1 MKKNFL
7 TLLAFVLFCGT
18 VFAQEVQYPQKT
30 DVRWRLFSTQDSNIF
45 LQLDTLNGSVY
56 TLNTTNGSL
65 TEIVELPSGSS
76 SFEKGAYTLYAT
88 KDKYNF
94 VLIDQDTAASWLIHW
109 DYNKDKCSCKKLS
122 SEITEHLW

>member
-1 MKKNFL
+1 MKKKFL
-7 TLLAFVLFCGT
+7 ALLAFVLFCGT
-18 VFAQEVQYPQKT
+18 VFAQEGQYSQKT

-94 VLIDQDTAASWLIHW
+94 VLLDQDTAASWLIHW

-122 SEITEHLW
+122 PVITGHLW